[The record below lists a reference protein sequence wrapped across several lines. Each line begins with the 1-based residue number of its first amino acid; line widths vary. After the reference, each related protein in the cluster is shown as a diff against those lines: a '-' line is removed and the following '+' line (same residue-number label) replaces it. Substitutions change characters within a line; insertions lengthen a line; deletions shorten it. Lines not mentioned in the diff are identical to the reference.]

1 MNQPRLFPVSLGDIA
16 ILGRSTY
23 AEYRSVWQDVSII
36 DQGHNISELA
46 KQQRGVTVLDHSLVF
61 PTFFT
66 AGAVELLM
74 TLPNHFWFW
83 NVVYLAAMNSSDRVF
98 IDGGAIRRVFAQTR
112 DRVAA
117 VYDLNK
123 PIDQLS
129 AHELAVRVAEGVIL
143 FKSANWQH
151 LNDAELVFNVIFQPQ
166 AKSEKPACCGR
177 CCC

>member
-1 MNQPRLFPVSLGDIA
+1 MNQPRPFPVCLADIA
-16 ILGRSTY
+16 VLGRSTFS
-23 AEYRSVWQDVSII
+23 EYRSVWQDVSII
-36 DQGHNISELA
+36 DQGHNIHELA
-46 KQQRGVTVLDHSLVF
+46 RQERGVTALDRSLVL

-83 NVVYLAAMNSSDRVF
+83 HVVYFAAMNSKENVF
-98 IDGGAIRRVFAQTR
+98 IDDGAIRRAFGQMR
-112 DRVAA
+112 DRCAA

-166 AKSEKPACCGR
+166 AKG
-177 CCC
+177 

>member
-1 MNQPRLFPVSLGDIA
+1 MNQPRPFPVCLADIA
-16 ILGRSTY
+16 VLGRSTY
-23 AEYRSVWQDVSII
+23 SEYRSVWQDVSII
-36 DQGHNISELA
+36 DQGHNISQLA
-46 KQQRGVTVLDHSLVF
+46 RQERGVTVLDHSLVF

-83 NVVYLAAMNSSDRVF
+83 HVVYFAAMNSKENAF
-98 IDGGAIRRVFAQTR
+98 IDDGAIRRAFGQMR
-112 DRVAA
+112 DRLSA

-129 AHELAVRVAEGVIL
+129 PHELAVRVAEGVIL

-166 AKSEKPACCGR
+166 AKG
-177 CCC
+177 